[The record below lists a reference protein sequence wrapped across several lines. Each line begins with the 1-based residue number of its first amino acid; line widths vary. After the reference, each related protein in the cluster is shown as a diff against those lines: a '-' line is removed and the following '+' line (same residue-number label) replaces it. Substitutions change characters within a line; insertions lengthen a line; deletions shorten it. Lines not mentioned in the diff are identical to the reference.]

1 MIMVRRDATN
11 KALESLYKQLGAE
24 SDLRLEMRHKW
35 QGEVIRLDAEIELL
49 DEILGMIKEV
59 GRELSCP
66 VEEW

>member
-1 MIMVRRDATN
+1 MTADEVL
-11 KALESLYKQLGAE
+11 KSLYKQLGAE
-24 SDLRLEMRHKW
+24 SDLRLEMRHKR

>member
-11 KALESLYKQLGAE
+11 KALESLDKQLGAE
-24 SDLRLEMRHKW
+24 SDLRLEMRHKR

>member
-11 KALESLYKQLGAE
+11 EALKNLYKQLDAE
-24 SDLRLEMRHKW
+24 SDLRVELYYKR

>member
-1 MIMVRRDATN
+1 MTMVRRDATN
-11 KALESLYKQLGAE
+11 KSLESLYKQLGAE
-24 SDLRLEMRHKW
+24 SDLRLEMRHKR

>member
-1 MIMVRRDATN
+1 M
-11 KALESLYKQLGAE
+11 
-24 SDLRLEMRHKW
+24 
-35 QGEVIRLDAEIELL
+35 IRLDAEIELL